1 MKSLTP
7 LRRHSIR
14 RPLIG
19 LSAERGT
26 LRRRPK
32 FILTAWGLVRVS
44 LFDENVS
51 RNKQWQPFEPKASAL
66 AGIIAK
72 LVRLN
77 TLGRFNSADQS
88 LCVAVHDW
96 ILDTNLGDV
105 SIQAEFEKRSSRT
118 HCRPSRFVPA
128 VSLLSPEIEPQHA
141 AIAEKTAFWV
151 SDEQIPESLLQQQI
165 AQVSLVMERAA
176 IIGRDEIA
184 TPSIMAA
191 LAEGFPHDARPL
203 TSHEDAHA
211 LPSFP
216 FFPSDLRCPGAASAE
231 RSVTV
236 RCKHPLAIG

>member
-44 LFDENVS
+44 LFDEN
-51 RNKQWQPFEPKASAL
+51 
-66 AGIIAK
+66 
-72 LVRLN
+72 
-77 TLGRFNSADQS
+77 
-88 LCVAVHDW
+88 
-96 ILDTNLGDV
+96 
-105 SIQAEFEKRSSRT
+105 
-118 HCRPSRFVPA
+118 
-128 VSLLSPEIEPQHA
+128 
-141 AIAEKTAFWV
+141 
-151 SDEQIPESLLQQQI
+151 
-165 AQVSLVMERAA
+165 VSLVMERAA